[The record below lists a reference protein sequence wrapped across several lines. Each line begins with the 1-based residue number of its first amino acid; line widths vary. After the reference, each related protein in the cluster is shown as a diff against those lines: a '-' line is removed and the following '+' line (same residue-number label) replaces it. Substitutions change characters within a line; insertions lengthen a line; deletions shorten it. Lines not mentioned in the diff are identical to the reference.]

1 MEKSKK
7 SILKTFFMVIF
18 GIIFNTAIII
28 VTTYFCR
35 SLKLEEKKP
44 RNISPIMKF
53 LLLISAVYSF
63 SNPKTKIIKNK
74 VLKFKKY

>member
-35 SLKLEEKKP
+35 SLKLEEKKAKEY
-44 RNISPIMKF
+44 ISDNEVSVF
-53 LLLISAVYSF
+53 DF
-63 SNPKTKIIKNK
+63 SGIFIFESENKNNK
-74 VLKFKKY
+74 E

>member
-7 SILKTFFMVIF
+7 SILKTFFIVIF

-35 SLKLEEKKP
+35 SLKLEEKKAKEY
-44 RNISPIMKF
+44 ISDNEVSVID
-53 LLLISAVYSF
+53 F
-63 SNPKTKIIKNK
+63 SGIFIFESENKNNK
-74 VLKFKKY
+74 E

>member
-18 GIIFNTAIII
+18 GIILNTAIII

-35 SLKLEEKKP
+35 SLKLEEKKAKEY
-44 RNISPIMKF
+44 ISDNEVSVID
-53 LLLISAVYSF
+53 F
-63 SNPKTKIIKNK
+63 SGIFIFESENKNNK
-74 VLKFKKY
+74 E

>member
-18 GIIFNTAIII
+18 GIILNTAIII

-35 SLKLEEKKP
+35 SLKLEEKKSQGIYL
-44 RNISPIMKF
+44 R
-53 LLLISAVYSF
+53 
-63 SNPKTKIIKNK
+63 
-74 VLKFKKY
+74 

>member
-18 GIIFNTAIII
+18 GIILNTAIII

-35 SLKLEEKKP
+35 SLKLEEKKAKEY
-44 RNISPIMKF
+44 ISDNEVSVIDF
-53 LLLISAVYSF
+53 LSLIH
-63 SNPKTKIIKNK
+63 I
-74 VLKFKKY
+74 

>member
-35 SLKLEEKKP
+35 SLKLEEKKAKEY
-44 RNISPIMKF
+44 ISDNEVSDID
-53 LLLISAVYSF
+53 F
-63 SNPKTKIIKNK
+63 SGIFILESENKNNK
-74 VLKFKKY
+74 E

>member
-18 GIIFNTAIII
+18 GIIFKTAIII

-35 SLKLEEKKP
+35 SLKLEEKKAKEY
-44 RNISPIMKF
+44 ISDNEVSVID
-53 LLLISAVYSF
+53 F
-63 SNPKTKIIKNK
+63 SGIFIFESENKNNK
-74 VLKFKKY
+74 E

>member
-35 SLKLEEKKP
+35 SLKLEEKKSQGIYL
-44 RNISPIMKF
+44 R
-53 LLLISAVYSF
+53 
-63 SNPKTKIIKNK
+63 
-74 VLKFKKY
+74 

>member
-35 SLKLEEKKP
+35 SLKLEEKKAKEY
-44 RNISPIMKF
+44 ISDNE
-53 LLLISAVYSF
+53 VYVIDF
-63 SNPKTKIIKNK
+63 SGIFIFESENKNNK
-74 VLKFKKY
+74 E

>member
-7 SILKTFFMVIF
+7 TILKTFFMVIF

-35 SLKLEEKKP
+35 SLKLEEKKAKEY
-44 RNISPIMKF
+44 ISDNEVSVID
-53 LLLISAVYSF
+53 F
-63 SNPKTKIIKNK
+63 SGIFIFESENKNNK
-74 VLKFKKY
+74 E

>member
-18 GIIFNTAIII
+18 GIILNTAIII

-35 SLKLEEKKP
+35 SLKLEEKKAKEY
-44 RNISPIMKF
+44 ISDNEVSVID
-53 LLLISAVYSF
+53 F
-63 SNPKTKIIKNK
+63 SGIFIFESEKIIKNK
-74 VLKFKKY
+74 VLKFKKYS

>member
-35 SLKLEEKKP
+35 SLKLEEKRAKEY
-44 RNISPIMKF
+44 ISDNEVSVID
-53 LLLISAVYSF
+53 F
-63 SNPKTKIIKNK
+63 SGIFIFESENKNNK
-74 VLKFKKY
+74 E

>member
-18 GIIFNTAIII
+18 GKILNTAIII

-35 SLKLEEKKP
+35 SLKLEEKKAKEY
-44 RNISPIMKF
+44 ISDNEVSVID
-53 LLLISAVYSF
+53 F
-63 SNPKTKIIKNK
+63 SGIFIFESENKNNK
-74 VLKFKKY
+74 E

>member
-18 GIIFNTAIII
+18 GLIFNTAIII

-35 SLKLEEKKP
+35 SLKLEEKKAKEY
-44 RNISPIMKF
+44 ISDNEVSVID
-53 LLLISAVYSF
+53 F
-63 SNPKTKIIKNK
+63 SGIFIFESENKNNK
-74 VLKFKKY
+74 E

>member
-18 GIIFNTAIII
+18 GIIFNTDIII

-35 SLKLEEKKP
+35 SLKLEEKKAKEY
-44 RNISPIMKF
+44 ISDNEVSVID
-53 LLLISAVYSF
+53 F
-63 SNPKTKIIKNK
+63 SGIFIFESENKNNK
-74 VLKFKKY
+74 E

>member
-18 GIIFNTAIII
+18 GIILNTAIII

-35 SLKLEEKKP
+35 SLKLEEKKAKEY
-44 RNISPIMKF
+44 ISDNVVSVID
-53 LLLISAVYSF
+53 F
-63 SNPKTKIIKNK
+63 SGIFIFESENKNNK
-74 VLKFKKY
+74 E

>member
-35 SLKLEEKKP
+35 SLKLEEKRAKEY
-44 RNISPIMKF
+44 ISDNEVSVID
-53 LLLISAVYSF
+53 F
-63 SNPKTKIIKNK
+63 SGIFI
-74 VLKFKKY
+74 FES

>member
-18 GIIFNTAIII
+18 GIILNTAIII

-35 SLKLEEKKP
+35 SLKLEEKKAKEY
-44 RNISPIMKF
+44 ISDNEVSVID
-53 LLLISAVYSF
+53 F
-63 SNPKTKIIKNK
+63 SGIFIFESDIKNNK
-74 VLKFKKY
+74 E

>member
-18 GIIFNTAIII
+18 GIIINTAIII

-35 SLKLEEKKP
+35 SLKLEEKKAKEY
-44 RNISPIMKF
+44 ISDNEVSVID
-53 LLLISAVYSF
+53 F
-63 SNPKTKIIKNK
+63 SGIFIFESENKNNK
-74 VLKFKKY
+74 E

>member
-35 SLKLEEKKP
+35 SLKLEENKAKEY
-44 RNISPIMKF
+44 ISDNEVSVID
-53 LLLISAVYSF
+53 F
-63 SNPKTKIIKNK
+63 SGIFIFESENKNNK
-74 VLKFKKY
+74 E

>member
-1 MEKSKK
+1 MEKSRK

-35 SLKLEEKKP
+35 SLKLEEKKAKEY
-44 RNISPIMKF
+44 ISDNEVSVID
-53 LLLISAVYSF
+53 F
-63 SNPKTKIIKNK
+63 SGIFIFESENKNNK
-74 VLKFKKY
+74 E

>member
-1 MEKSKK
+1 MKKSKK

-35 SLKLEEKKP
+35 SLKLEEKKAKEY
-44 RNISPIMKF
+44 ISDNEVSVID
-53 LLLISAVYSF
+53 F
-63 SNPKTKIIKNK
+63 SGIFIFESENKNNK
-74 VLKFKKY
+74 E

>member
-35 SLKLEEKKP
+35 SLKLEEKKAKEY
-44 RNISPIMKF
+44 ISDNEVSVID
-53 LLLISAVYSF
+53 F
-63 SNPKTKIIKNK
+63 SGIFIFESENKNNK
-74 VLKFKKY
+74 E

>member
-35 SLKLEEKKP
+35 SLKLEEKKAKEY
-44 RNISPIMKF
+44 ISDNEVSVIDLSGIF
-53 LLLISAVYSF
+53 IFESE
-63 SNPKTKIIKNK
+63 NKNNK
-74 VLKFKKY
+74 E

>member
-35 SLKLEEKKP
+35 SLKLEEKKAKEY
-44 RNISPIMKF
+44 ISDNEVSVID
-53 LLLISAVYSF
+53 F
-63 SNPKTKIIKNK
+63 SGIFIFESEKKNNK
-74 VLKFKKY
+74 E